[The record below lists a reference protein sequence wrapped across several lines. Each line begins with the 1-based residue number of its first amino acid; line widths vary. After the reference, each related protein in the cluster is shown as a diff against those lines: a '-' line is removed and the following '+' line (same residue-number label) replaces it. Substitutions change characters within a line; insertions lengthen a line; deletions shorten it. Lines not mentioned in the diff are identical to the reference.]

1 MQNKKI
7 YLFVLAGLFLLVI
20 LSMGSGVFEKN
31 GNVNNIIYR
40 TFGTICHQIPDR
52 SFKINDVQMAVNTR
66 CFGIFS
72 GLLAGWVLI
81 PFLGNLTKEKKW
93 PQVLLG
99 IAVILQISDYTGNM
113 FHVWENTNESRFILG
128 ILLGSAA
135 SVYLS
140 DTFIIDNQK
149 EINHG

>member
-1 MQNKKI
+1 MQNRKI
-7 YLFVLAGLFLLVI
+7 YIFVLAGLFFLE
-20 LSMGSGVFEKN
+20 VFSLGNGIWGKN
-31 GNVNNIIYR
+31 GNVNTIIYR
-40 TFGTICHQIPDR
+40 TFGTVCHQIPNR

-72 GLLAGWVLI
+72 GLFAGWILI

-99 IAVILQISDYTGNM
+99 VAVILQISDYTGNM

-140 DTFIIDNQK
+140 DFFLTDNQK

>member
-1 MQNKKI
+1 MQNRKI
-7 YLFVLAGLFLLVI
+7 YIFVLAGLFFLVV
-20 LSMGSGVFEKN
+20 LSLGNGIWGKN
-31 GNVNNIIYR
+31 GNVNNTIYR
-40 TFGTICHQIPDR
+40 TFGTVCHQIPNR

-72 GLLAGWVLI
+72 GLFAGWTLI

-99 IAVILQISDYTGNM
+99 VAVILQISDYTGNM

-140 DTFIIDNQK
+140 DFFLTDNQK